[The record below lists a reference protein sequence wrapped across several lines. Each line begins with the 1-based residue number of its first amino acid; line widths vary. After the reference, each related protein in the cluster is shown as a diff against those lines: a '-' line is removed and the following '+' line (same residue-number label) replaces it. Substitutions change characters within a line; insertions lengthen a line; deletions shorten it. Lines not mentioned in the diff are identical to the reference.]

1 MIVIQFKNFSSY
13 LKYWSLTRDIDHNQV
28 EYENSNSKFSQST
41 EPIRKTYW
49 SVKDKD
55 ETIETMSILL
65 NEAMNRV
72 GQLSCDISKID
83 VSQNGGWCSKISGNN
98 SSQHLTDEYL
108 ARYMSKFLKGKTVA
122 SFGDGPGIYKE
133 ILLSLKEVESYDA
146 YDGAPFAEST
156 TDNRVKFLD
165 LSVPIYH
172 LKKYDWVVSLEV
184 AEHIP
189 AKYESVYLD
198 NLVRHA
204 KEGII
209 LSWAKIGQKGHS
221 HINNRD
227 FPYVK
232 EQMEARRF
240 THDPVSSEKFRN
252 ISIFSWLRSNL
263 NVFRSLKNKI

>member
-1 MIVIQFKNFSSY
+1 VRYKTDEDDT
-13 LKYWSLTRDIDHNQV
+13 KYSKS
-28 EYENSNSKFSQST
+28 ENGDST
-41 EPIRKTYW
+41 ESIQKTYW
-49 SVKDKD
+49 TVKNKD
-55 ETIETMSILL
+55 ETIETMSLLL
-65 NEAMNRV
+65 NEAMNRI
-72 GQLSCDISKID
+72 GQLSCKISENE
-83 VSQNGGWCSKISGNN
+83 VSQNGGWCSKISVNN

-108 ARYMSKFLKGKTVA
+108 ARYMSKFLKGNTVG
-122 SFGDGPGIYKE
+122 SFGDGQGIYKE

-172 LKKYDWVVSLEV
+172 LKKYDWIISLEV

-204 KEGII
+204 KEGVI
-209 LSWAKIGQKGHS
+209 LSWAKIGQGGHS

-227 FPYVK
+227 FPYVE
-232 EQMEARRF
+232 EQMEARGF
-240 THDPVSSEKFRN
+240 MHDPVNSEIFRN
-252 ISIFSWLRSNL
+252 ISTFDWFKWNINIF
-263 NVFRSLKNKI
+263 KNKVLVNY